1 MIRHAEKDTDY
12 LVTMIRHAEKDKDTD
27 QYFCGLYIKLD
38 NDSAA
43 I

>member
-12 LVTMIRHAEKDKDTD
+12 LVTMIRHAGKDKDTD
-27 QYFCGLYIKLD
+27 QYFCGLYVMLD